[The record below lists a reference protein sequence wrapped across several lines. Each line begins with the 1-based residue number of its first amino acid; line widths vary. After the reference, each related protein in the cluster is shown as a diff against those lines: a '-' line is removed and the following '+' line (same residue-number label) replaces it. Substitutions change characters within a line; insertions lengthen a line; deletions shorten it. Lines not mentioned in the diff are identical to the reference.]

1 VGLTGAGP
9 PVTPDRPDTVRAER
23 PAHRVAVVG
32 DVAGH
37 LDELRTELRRLGADG
52 GTGRLPDDLTIIQVG
67 DLVHRGPASDAVVA
81 LVDGYLTHQPTQWV
95 QLVGNHEAQYLRDPV
110 FDWPERISD
119 RSRDTLRRWW
129 AGGQMRV
136 ATCVG
141 ADAESFLITHAGVTA
156 GFWRGTLG
164 APSSAEQAATTI
176 NSLIGTDDG
185 ALFRAGT
192 MLHGRRRARSA
203 GPVWAATAAELLPGW
218 LATTLPFSQIHGHD
232 SIFDWQ
238 RRRFRSAD
246 DSADDLARLTVLDEE
261 AKHESTVLAG
271 GRIIGIDPG
280 HGGRPHTPWR
290 AWEIRPRRAQAV
302 PGVGGSGI

>member
-1 VGLTGAGP
+1 VP
-9 PVTPDRPDTVRAER
+9 PPEPPE
-23 PAHRVAVVG
+23 HRVAVIG
-32 DVAGH
+32 DVGGH
-37 LDELRTELRRLGADG
+37 LDELRTELRRLGADRE
-52 GTGRLPDDLTIIQVG
+52 TGRLPDDLTIVQVG

-81 LVDGYLTHQPTQWV
+81 LVDGYLTHQPMRWV
-95 QLVGNHEAQYLRDPV
+95 QLVGNHEAHYLRDPV

-136 ATCVG
+136 ATWVG
-141 ADAESFLITHAGVTA
+141 GGTESFLITHAGVTA
-156 GFWRGTLG
+156 DFWRGTLA
-164 APSSAEQAATTI
+164 APSTAEQAATAI
-176 NSLIGTDDG
+176 NSLIGADDD
-185 ALFRAGT
+185 ALFRAGA
-192 MLHGRRRARSA
+192 MLHGRRRARGA

-232 SIFDWQ
+232 SLFDWQ

-246 DSADDLARLTVLDEE
+246 EAAGQPARLTVLDEE

-280 HGGRPHTPWR
+280 HGSRPRRPWR
-290 AWEIRPRRAQAV
+290 AWEIRTRSAQAV
-302 PGVGGSGI
+302 PGSGGSGIR

>member
-9 PVTPDRPDTVRAER
+9 PVTPDRSDTVRAER

-238 RRRFRSAD
+238 RRRFRSVD

>member
-1 VGLTGAGP
+1 
-9 PVTPDRPDTVRAER
+9 VTPDRPDTVRAER

>member
-1 VGLTGAGP
+1 
-9 PVTPDRPDTVRAER
+9 
-23 PAHRVAVVG
+23 
-32 DVAGH
+32 
-37 LDELRTELRRLGADG
+37 
-52 GTGRLPDDLTIIQVG
+52 
-67 DLVHRGPASDAVVA
+67 
-81 LVDGYLTHQPTQWV
+81 
-95 QLVGNHEAQYLRDPV
+95 
-110 FDWPERISD
+110 
-119 RSRDTLRRWW
+119 
-129 AGGQMRV
+129 
-136 ATCVG
+136 
-141 ADAESFLITHAGVTA
+141 
-156 GFWRGTLG
+156 
-164 APSSAEQAATTI
+164 
-176 NSLIGTDDG
+176 
-185 ALFRAGT
+185 
-192 MLHGRRRARSA
+192 MLHGRLPGRHSARGA